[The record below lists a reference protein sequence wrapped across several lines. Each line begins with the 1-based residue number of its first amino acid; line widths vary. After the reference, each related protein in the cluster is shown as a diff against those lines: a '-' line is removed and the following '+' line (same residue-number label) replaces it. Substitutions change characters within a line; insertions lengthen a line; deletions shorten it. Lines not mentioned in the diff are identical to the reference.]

1 MLRLDNISKTFN
13 ENTANEMKL
22 FKEFN
27 LKVEEGEFV
36 CVIGS
41 NGAGKSTLLNL
52 ITGNIYS
59 DKGKIYLDKEDIT
72 NKKEHERC
80 KDISRIFQNPSMG
93 TVPSMTIFE
102 NLSMAK
108 NKGEKMGLSF
118 LANKKDR
125 KLFKERLERLNLG
138 LENKLDTAVSQLSGG
153 QRQSLA
159 LIMSTFTNP
168 KLLLLDEHTAA
179 LDPKTSEIIMEITAR
194 IVEEK
199 NLTALMV
206 THNIDHALKY
216 GNRIIMLH
224 RGNIVIDLEGN
235 MKKDLNKEQLLGLFK
250 DISDRSFFS

>member
-13 ENTANEMKL
+13 ENTVNEMKL

-52 ITGNIYS
+52 ITGNIYL

-125 KLFKERLERLNLG
+125 KLFEERLEKLNLG

-194 IVEEK
+194 IVEER

-235 MKKDLNKEQLLGLFK
+235 MKKDLNKEQLLGIFK